1 MSTSEDVTVAPPSP
15 DAGDTGLSDIEPAR
29 LDEKND
35 KGTGSS
41 DGEPEETGAAGENA
55 SSVDDGGNP
64 TASTASVDTLDHKL
78 RALRS
83 CIRYRIPFVH
93 DKLPIKAGQKI
104 KLHYGEPGDAHCIDL
119 AHPSHEQ
126 LCHLEQAC
134 APATFGRNQE
144 DVLDETY
151 RKAGKMDNADFCVN
165 YTPPD
170 GVLGLIREELF
181 EKSECQLR
189 YELYKLNVY
198 GKDSFFKPH
207 KDTPRGTHYTGT
219 LVMIFPAPH
228 EGGQLVFTSGKNEW
242 TVHAASE
249 IFHGGAPHVVFVAF
263 YGDVTHEVLPV
274 LSGHRVT
281 LTWNIFV
288 AWPPTPI
295 AVPREVLDY
304 DVVLKNALADL
315 LADER
320 LLPNGG
326 YLAFGLR
333 YQYPDNSL
341 CCWTTS
347 DLKGGD
353 AMIKRACEALG
364 VEPMLRLLYGGYS
377 HEDIANF
384 FGKRDDGY
392 FLAYTTVSESCC
404 HYVSNLADAVE
415 EEDVLRDAGT
425 APLRN
430 GYHEGTETVW
440 VTCFDQRASRVEDHY
455 VAYGNEASVDTAYA
469 SYALFIKVS
478 EREPKD

>member
-1 MSTSEDVTVAPPSP
+1 M
-15 DAGDTGLSDIEPAR
+15 
-29 LDEKND
+29 
-35 KGTGSS
+35 
-41 DGEPEETGAAGENA
+41 
-55 SSVDDGGNP
+55 
-64 TASTASVDTLDHKL
+64 
-78 RALRS
+78 
-83 CIRYRIPFVH
+83 
-93 DKLPIKAGQKI
+93 
-104 KLHYGEPGDAHCIDL
+104 IDL
-119 AHPSHEQ
+119 AHPTAEQ
-126 LCHLEQAC
+126 LCHLERAC

-165 YTPPD
+165 YTPPE
-170 GVLGLIREELF
+170 GVLGLVREELF

-198 GKDSFFKPH
+198 GQDSFFKPH
-207 KDTPRGTHYTGT
+207 KDTPRGSHYTGT

-228 EGGQLVFTSGKNEW
+228 EGGQLVFTSGQNEW
-242 TVHAASE
+242 TVDAASE
-249 IFHGGAPHVVFVAF
+249 IFQGGTPHVVYVAF
-263 YGDVTHEVLPV
+263 YGDVTHEVRRV
-274 LSGHRVT
+274 TSGHRVT

-288 AWPPTPI
+288 TMPLRPAALPKEI
-295 AVPREVLDY
+295 LDY
-304 DVVLKNALADL
+304 DAVLKNALADL

-353 AMIKRACEALG
+353 AMIGRACEALG

-384 FGKRDDGY
+384 FGKRHDAY
-392 FLAYTTVSESCC
+392 FLACTTVGENCFE
-404 HYVSNLADAVE
+404 HVSNLADAVE

-440 VTCFDQRASRVEDHY
+440 VTGFDKKASRVEDHY
-455 VAYGNEASVDTAYA
+455 GTCFPIHVRT
-469 SYALFIKVS
+469 
-478 EREPKD
+478 R

>member
-1 MSTSEDVTVAPPSP
+1 MSTSEDVTVASPSL
-15 DAGDTGLSDIEPAR
+15 DAADTGLFDVEPAR

-41 DGEPEETGAAGENA
+41 DGEPEQIGAAGEDA
-55 SSVDDGGNP
+55 GSVHDGGNT

-93 DKLPIKAGQKI
+93 DKLPIKAG
-104 KLHYGEPGDAHCIDL
+104 HCIDL
-119 AHPSHEQ
+119 AHPTYEQ

-134 APATFGRNQE
+134 APTTFGRNQE

-242 TVHAASE
+242 TVDAASE

-288 AWPPTPI
+288 AWPHTPI

-425 APLRN
+425 APRRN

-469 SYALFIKVS
+469 SYALFIKV

>member
-1 MSTSEDVTVAPPSP
+1 
-15 DAGDTGLSDIEPAR
+15 
-29 LDEKND
+29 
-35 KGTGSS
+35 
-41 DGEPEETGAAGENA
+41 
-55 SSVDDGGNP
+55 
-64 TASTASVDTLDHKL
+64 
-78 RALRS
+78 
-83 CIRYRIPFVH
+83 
-93 DKLPIKAGQKI
+93 
-104 KLHYGEPGDAHCIDL
+104 
-119 AHPSHEQ
+119 
-126 LCHLEQAC
+126 
-134 APATFGRNQE
+134 
-144 DVLDETY
+144 
-151 RKAGKMDNADFCVN
+151 
-165 YTPPD
+165 
-170 GVLGLIREELF
+170 
-181 EKSECQLR
+181 
-189 YELYKLNVY
+189 
-198 GKDSFFKPH
+198 
-207 KDTPRGTHYTGT
+207 
-219 LVMIFPAPH
+219 MIFPAPH
-228 EGGQLVFTSGKNEW
+228 EGGQLVFTSGKNER
-242 TVHAASE
+242 TVDAASE
-249 IFHGGAPHVVFVAF
+249 IFQGGAPHVVFVAF

-295 AVPREVLDY
+295 AVPREVLNY

-347 DLKGGD
+347 DLKGSD
-353 AMIKRACEALG
+353 AMIRRACEPLG
-364 VEPMLRLLYGGYS
+364 VEPMLRLLNGGYS

-425 APLRN
+425 EPLRN

-440 VTCFDQRASRVEDHY
+440 VTCFDQHASRVEDHY
-455 VAYGNEASVDTAYA
+455 GTCVPDNARTC
-469 SYALFIKVS
+469 
-478 EREPKD
+478 